1 MAYLPS
7 GGATPLLL
15 SRLIKPA
22 IDPGNLLHPALSLGV
37 FERQDFLK
45 WPMEVIGD
53 VGYLLVQ
60 AFKGVAYDSPP
71 RSARSTSNF
80 A

>member
-1 MAYLPS
+1 
-7 GGATPLLL
+7 
-15 SRLIKPA
+15 
-22 IDPGNLLHPALSLGV
+22 LHPALSLGV

>member
-1 MAYLPS
+1 VTYLPS
-7 GGATPLLL
+7 GGATPLRLGC
-15 SRLIKPA
+15 LIKPA
-22 IDPGNLLHPALSLGV
+22 IDPGNLLHPMLSLGV
-37 FERQDFLK
+37 FERQDVLK

-53 VGYLLVQ
+53 VGYLLAQ